1 MEQKSNSTGKI
12 TLNTRRLQDIM
23 ARVNIEHDDE
33 DGDVIDYSKSEEEI
47 QQLNYTYLWSS
58 ELKLLQGMCN
68 FMHVSPEY

>member
-1 MEQKSNSTGKI
+1 
-12 TLNTRRLQDIM
+12 M